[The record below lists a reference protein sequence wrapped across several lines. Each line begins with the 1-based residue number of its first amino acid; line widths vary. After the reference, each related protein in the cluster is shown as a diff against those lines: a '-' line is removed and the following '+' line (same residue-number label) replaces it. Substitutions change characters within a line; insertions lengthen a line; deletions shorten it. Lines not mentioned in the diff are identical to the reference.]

1 LSTFRRPT
9 NTRIDNNCSENCID
23 KDIEEGQKTQKLFKE
38 KKMQG
43 NLQLALICVG
53 AALSIG
59 LAGLGAGIGIGSV
72 GNGAC
77 QGLARNP
84 EVQPKLMVFMILG
97 MALAE
102 SVAIYGLVISLILL
116 YANPLL
122 G

>member
-1 LSTFRRPT
+1 MESLHIAF
-9 NTRIDNNCSENCID
+9 ICI
-23 KDIEEGQKTQKLFKE
+23 
-38 KKMQG
+38 
-43 NLQLALICVG
+43 G

-59 LAGLGAGIGIGSV
+59 LAGLGAGIGIGNI
-72 GNGAC
+72 GNAAC

-102 SVAIYGLVISLILL
+102 SIAIYGLVVSLILL